1 MKEILFW
8 CPYIGK
14 VGTANAVLQSAKA
27 LSKSKKFNCKII
39 NVFGEFDE
47 YKNFFRSNKIEV
59 INLINSRI
67 LNFIPNEGFIWSRIK
82 FTLIFL
88 FSFIPLLLLL
98 KNKNT
103 YLFIYL
109 LTSLPLLVVKIF
121 KLNTKII
128 FRVSGKIKFTYF
140 RKLIYLFS
148 RSNILAVLVQTKM
161 AKTKLM
167 KQNIYFSN
175 KIFFIEDPVIDIN
188 EINEQKKKKIVNK
201 YKKKKFYVAIGRLTH
216 QKNFT
221 FLVKAFASL
230 QKEHKTLLLIIGEG
244 SKRVEIEEEIK
255 KQKLKKYIHLIG
267 YKDNI
272 YKYIHNSLGLICSSL
287 WEEPGFVIQEA
298 AACKKIIIT
307 SDCDSGPSEFLNYG
321 KNGYIYK
328 SNNIKSFIKV
338 FSKMNNENKK
348 HRNMLLNNYK
358 KVHNYTK
365 LNFKKNIN
373 QILK

>member
-1 MKEILFW
+1 MK
-8 CPYIGK
+8 K
-14 VGTANAVLQSAKA
+14 
-27 LSKSKKFNCKII
+27 
-39 NVFGEFDE
+39 
-47 YKNFFRSNKIEV
+47 
-59 INLINSRI
+59 
-67 LNFIPNEGFIWSRIK
+67 
-82 FTLIFL
+82 
-88 FSFIPLLLLL
+88 
-98 KNKNT
+98 
-103 YLFIYL
+103 
-109 LTSLPLLVVKIF
+109 
-121 KLNTKII
+121 
-128 FRVSGKIKFTYF
+128 
-140 RKLIYLFS
+140 
-148 RSNILAVLVQTKM
+148 
-161 AKTKLM
+161 
-167 KQNIYFSN
+167 
-175 KIFFIEDPVIDIN
+175 
-188 EINEQKKKKIVNK
+188 KKKKIEKK
-201 YKKKKFYVAIGRLTH
+201 YKKKEFYVAIGRLTH

-230 QKEHKTLLLIIGEG
+230 HKEHKMLLLIIGEG

>member
-8 CPYIGK
+8 CPHIGK
-14 VGTANAVLQSAKA
+14 VGTANAVLQSVKA

-88 FSFIPLLLLL
+88 FSFIPLLQLL
-98 KNKNT
+98 KNKNA

-128 FRVSGKIKFTYF
+128 FRVSGKINFTFF

-148 RSNILAVLVQTKM
+148 RSNILAVLVQTKI

-188 EINEQKKKKIVNK
+188 KINEQKKKKIEKK
-201 YKKKKFYVAIGRLTH
+201 YKKKEFYVAIGRLTH

-230 QKEHKTLLLIIGEG
+230 HKKHKTLLLIIGEG

-255 KQKLKKYIHLIG
+255 KQKLKNYIHLIG

-328 SNNIKSFIKV
+328 SNNIKSFIKE
-338 FSKMNNENKK
+338 FSKMNNEKKK
-348 HRNMLLNNYK
+348 HRNMVFNNYK
-358 KVHNYTK
+358 KVHYYTK